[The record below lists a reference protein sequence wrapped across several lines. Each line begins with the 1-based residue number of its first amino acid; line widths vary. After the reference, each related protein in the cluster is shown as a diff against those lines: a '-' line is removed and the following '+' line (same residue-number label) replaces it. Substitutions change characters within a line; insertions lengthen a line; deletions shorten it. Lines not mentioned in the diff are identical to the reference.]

1 MTPEES
7 GAPSPFRVAF
17 IGAGTF
23 ANQFHYASLSR
34 MPDVQIVA
42 IAELDEARLQKTA
55 EKYNVPGRYT
65 DYRRMLSEVEA
76 DAVYVIMNPQYLLPI
91 ALDVIRAGKNIF
103 TEKPAGVD
111 ASEARQL
118 AEAAARYGVKSGVG
132 TNRRYSAVLRK
143 AREEVEKHGPISTVV
158 AEFHKDMTEPY
169 FNENILYFDG
179 LHVVDP
185 MRWMLGEAVSVHSH
199 ADHWYSRKGW
209 DKSYNVYQALIRFDS
224 GGSGLFTANRQA
236 GARYERFE
244 IHGDGVSAYVRAPE
258 RVEVYQAGVKEPDV
272 WTGEQLVDSAEN
284 LMTYGYFTENREF
297 VNNVRAG
304 RDGETNFAEHLK
316 TLELC
321 ERIHNGEHVERLRG
335 NA

>member
-1 MTPEES
+1 MMPEVS
-7 GAPSPFRVAF
+7 GAPSTFRVAF

-23 ANQFHYASLSR
+23 ANRFHFASLSR

-42 IAELDEARLQKTA
+42 IAELNEQRLNETA
-55 EKYNVPGRYT
+55 DTYNVPGRYT
-65 DYRRMLSEVEA
+65 DYHRMLSEVEA

-111 ASEARQL
+111 ANEARQL

-143 AREEVEKHGPISTVV
+143 AREEVAKQGPISTVV
-158 AEFHKDMTEPY
+158 AEFHKDMTESY
-169 FNENILYFDG
+169 FGENILYFDG

-185 MRWMLGEAVSVHSH
+185 
-199 ADHWYSRKGW
+199 
-209 DKSYNVYQALIRFDS
+209 
-224 GGSGLFTANRQA
+224 
-236 GARYERFE
+236 
-244 IHGDGVSAYVRAPE
+244 
-258 RVEVYQAGVKEPDV
+258 
-272 WTGEQLVDSAEN
+272 
-284 LMTYGYFTENREF
+284 TYGYFTENREF

-304 RDGETNFAEHLK
+304 RDGETNLAEHLK

-321 ERIHNGEHVERLRG
+321 ERIHNGDHVERLR
-335 NA
+335 A